1 MQVGR
6 DHFDQERDEVQY
18 GLCVKE
24 TVNPY
29 GAEGLSHKLPRT
41 LCLLASSH

>member
-1 MQVGR
+1 VGR
-6 DHFDQERDEVQY
+6 ENFDQESEEVQY
-18 GLCVKE
+18 GLFVKE

-29 GAEGLSHKLPRT
+29 GVEGLSHRHPGT